1 MINDKFGAYPTH
13 PGEII
18 KEEIEYR
25 NISQRKLAADIGM
38 SHTALNEILNGKRPV
53 STASAFLFEAAL
65 GIKATTLLKL
75 QMWYDMQT
83 TKSDKSFMDRLA
95 SIRKV
100 AAAL

>member
-18 KEEIEYR
+18 KDEIEYR
-25 NISQRKLAADIGM
+25 NISQRKLAANIGM

-65 GIKATTLLKL
+65 GVQATTLLKL